1 MIDKM
6 RPGDVL
12 VVVRVAHGAK
22 PPPGFTHRDGAVGT
36 HHGKHTTHAVRL
48 VRKRKKKVKK

>member
-1 MIDKM
+1 MIEKM

-12 VVVRVAHGAK
+12 VVVRVAHGQK

-48 VRKRKKKVKK
+48 VRKRKNKVKK

>member
-1 MIDKM
+1 VINKM

-12 VVVRVAHGAK
+12 VVVRVPHGAK
-22 PPPGFTHRDGAVGT
+22 PPPGFKHRDGAVGT